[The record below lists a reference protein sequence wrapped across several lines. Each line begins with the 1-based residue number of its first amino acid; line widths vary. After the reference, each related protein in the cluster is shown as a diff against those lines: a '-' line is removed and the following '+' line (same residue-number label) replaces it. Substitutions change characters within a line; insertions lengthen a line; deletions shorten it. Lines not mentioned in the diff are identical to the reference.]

1 MNRICCT
8 AIIFLSFL
16 FSSCENITNVDSAVP
31 YKEYTVVNAE
41 LSAYKIFKGV
51 RITHT
56 MPLGVQYDIQK
67 TEIKNALAYLL
78 EDGTRVI
85 TLHYTSEGL
94 YYPVEDLY
102 PEPGNHFE
110 LFIKLE
116 GKSIYG
122 KTYIPES
129 PGIVVTSNAGN
140 NYLTAIVNAEPGEAY
155 AAVWRV
161 AIGNGQPDEIA
172 SDFYSVESADHFPS
186 TLLVRTMDISP
197 PFNSTEYS
205 VKYFIQVYAFDKD
218 YKDYFISK
226 KNSDKITNTFTSGGG
241 PVSWNVYG
249 ENVIGIFIGV
259 TEGNAIRL

>member
-85 TLHYTSEGL
+85 T
-94 YYPVEDLY
+94 
-102 PEPGNHFE
+102 
-110 LFIKLE
+110 
-116 GKSIYG
+116 
-122 KTYIPES
+122 
-129 PGIVVTSNAGN
+129 
-140 NYLTAIVNAEPGEAY
+140 
-155 AAVWRV
+155 
-161 AIGNGQPDEIA
+161 
-172 SDFYSVESADHFPS
+172 
-186 TLLVRTMDISP
+186 
-197 PFNSTEYS
+197 
-205 VKYFIQVYAFDKD
+205 
-218 YKDYFISK
+218 
-226 KNSDKITNTFTSGGG
+226 
-241 PVSWNVYG
+241 
-249 ENVIGIFIGV
+249 
-259 TEGNAIRL
+259 